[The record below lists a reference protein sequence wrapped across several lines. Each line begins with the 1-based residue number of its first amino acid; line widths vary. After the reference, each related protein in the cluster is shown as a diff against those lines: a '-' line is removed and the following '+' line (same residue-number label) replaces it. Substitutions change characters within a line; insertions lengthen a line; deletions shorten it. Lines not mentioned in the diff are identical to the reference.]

1 MTSLILMSFKKFW
14 NFFLFVD
21 WNSIQTR
28 LIPNFLECQDY
39 LDPTKES
46 VWRISEVVKLEC
58 IYCETCSSNQGSIEN
73 IDNSYTNG
81 EDKICDVYFWNMK
94 NILASSGDMRLFF
107 SVNLK
112 L

>member
-1 MTSLILMSFKKFW
+1 MTEIVCKQGLYSIL
-14 NFFLFVD
+14 
-21 WNSIQTR
+21 
-28 LIPNFLECQDY
+28 LEYQDY

-81 EDKICDVYFWNMK
+81 EDQICDVNFWNMK